1 MERSAVELGKETE
14 LFCKFQH
21 MTPFE
26 GTAKVQLLGLPHK
39 VTAPVVEITKET
51 KEIAFKL
58 TTDKTSPAGTHRNLF
73 CQLTF
78 TKNGEP
84 IVANSGYS
92 ELRLDVPIVKTTPA
106 PTPAPV
112 AAKTPPPA
120 AAPPKRLT
128 RLEQLRKE
136 QEEREKAGMGGTT
149 PPKK

>member
-1 MERSAVELGKETE
+1 
-14 LFCKFQH
+14 
-21 MTPFE
+21 
-26 GTAKVQLLGLPHK
+26 
-39 VTAPVVEITKET
+39 VVEITKET
-51 KEIAFKL
+51 KEISFKL

-78 TKNGEP
+78 TKNGES

-92 ELRLDVPIVKTTPA
+92 ELRLDVPIVKATPA

-112 AAKTPPPA
+112 ATKAPTPA
-120 AAPPKRLT
+120 AAPKRLT

-136 QEEREKAGMGGTT
+136 QEEREKAGPGGTT